1 MLTLI
6 KNILLPTLFLAAF
19 GLPNAMMAQNPEVEI
34 RQVKPLQDGT
44 AAIKINVTLRNQSEV
59 PFIFSYF
66 ERPEQVYVQQ
76 TGFVT
81 KIHLEEYEGSLE
93 PMPCGEWTAEPSVAD
108 KMRQIAIQPGDILFA
123 DYVYR
128 VDPENSFEVILPSG
142 HRFPFTQL
150 ISHLSLS
157 FGNAQA
163 YQELIP
169 TQIPNCDTPRSQEGL
184 RQDDLLE
191 LRNKIH
197 NLQTKI
203 LRLGKDASQSYI

>member
-1 MLTLI
+1 MLTAIKRFAQSGLI
-6 KNILLPTLFLAAF
+6 IGALLLA
-19 GLPNAMMAQNPEVEI
+19 LPSLAQHPEVEI

-44 AAIKINVTLRNQSEV
+44 AAIKINVTLRNQEEK
-59 PFIFSYF
+59 PFVFSYF
-66 ERPEQVYVQQ
+66 DRPDQVFVQQ

-93 PMPCGEWTAEPSVAD
+93 PLPCGEWAMEPAMGSTL
-108 KMRQIAIQPGDILFA
+108 RQVNIQPGDILFA

-150 ISHLSLS
+150 ISHLSMS
-157 FGNAQA
+157 FGDAQA
-163 YQELIP
+163 FQDIIP
-169 TQIPNCDTPRSQEGL
+169 TQIPDCQTPKGHEDL
-184 RQDDLLE
+184 NQDDLLK
-191 LRNKIH
+191 LRQRIH
-197 NLQTKI
+197 LLHSKI